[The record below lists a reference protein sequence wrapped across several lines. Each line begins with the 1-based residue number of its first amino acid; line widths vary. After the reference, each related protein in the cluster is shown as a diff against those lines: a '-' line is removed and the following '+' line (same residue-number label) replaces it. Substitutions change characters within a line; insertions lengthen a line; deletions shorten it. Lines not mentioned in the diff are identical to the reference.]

1 MYFRAN
7 ETILIMEII
16 SEKQVKQILTYK
28 IQ

>member
-7 ETILIMEII
+7 ETILITEII